1 MEPHYLDRIALYAQ
15 GNTPQ
20 DDLEIDNEL
29 QKADIISKNAYE
41 ENPWGWDILSK
52 IFHIGTQ
59 NLPHL
64 ECSKNP
70 NDWLLARFN
79 ENNQELKQFQG
90 LYIEKQGPHIALPE
104 PDFSVLQNKSLYETV
119 SSRKTCR
126 DFFESRLSLLDVS
139 TLLFTAFGKFHQ
151 ENSEIEDLGLE
162 ELCLRKTSP
171 SGGGLHP
178 TEVYLAAL
186 TVDDLEPGIYH
197 YNVKNHTLTLINDI
211 HPTALQETLNE
222 QFYMENISAGLFLT
236 SCFHK
241 VWQKYPNSRAYRI
254 ALMDVGHVSQ
264 TTLLVATALGLHTWM
279 SGAFQDDKANKLLNI
294 TTTDEAPLFFIGL
307 GQGSNQMLPPV
318 IKSMIKG
325 EITP

>member
-20 DDLEIDNEL
+20 DDPKIDKEL
-29 QKADIISKNAYE
+29 QEADIISKKAYKE
-41 ENPWGWDILSK
+41 SSWGWDILSK
-52 IFHIGTQ
+52 IFHIGTE
-59 NLPHL
+59 NLPYL
-64 ECSKNP
+64 ECSKNI
-70 NDWLLARFN
+70 NDWLLTRFN
-79 ENNQELKQFQG
+79 ENDQGLKQFQG

-104 PDFSVLQNKSLYETV
+104 PDFSTLKNKSLYETL

-126 DFFESRLSLLDVS
+126 DFFESRLSLLDIS

-151 ENSEIEDLGLE
+151 ETAEIEDLGLE
-162 ELCLRKTSP
+162 DLCLRKTSP

-186 TVDDLEPGIYH
+186 TVDGLKPGIYH
-197 YNVKNHTLTLINDI
+197 YNVKNHDLTLISDI
-211 HPTALQETLNE
+211 HPTTLQETLNE

-279 SGAFQDDKANKLLNI
+279 SGAFQDDRAKKLLNI

-307 GQGSNQMLPPV
+307 GQGSNQMLPPL

-325 EITP
+325 EIIL